1 MSTEIVV
8 AFITGLFGPLS
19 VIVVN
24 HYLTKKRK
32 KPDLVEET
40 LKISELVTSKIE
52 HIKEE
57 FGADRVWITQF
68 HNGGNFY
75 PTGKSMAKFSIIY
88 ESVNQGVSSI
98 QSNFHNIPV
107 NLFSKSIN
115 QLLENDIIE
124 IPDFKDDGTS
134 TYGLKYI
141 AEENGCKSGYLF

>member
-52 HIKEE
+52 HSDKYNENML
-57 FGADRVWITQF
+57 ATKDKLNKL
-68 HNGGNFY
+68 HNGTN
-75 PTGKSMAKFSIIY
+75 GKI
-88 ESVNQGVSSI
+88 
-98 QSNFHNIPV
+98 
-107 NLFSKSIN
+107 LRKS
-115 QLLENDIIE
+115 
-124 IPDFKDDGTS
+124 
-134 TYGLKYI
+134 
-141 AEENGCKSGYLF
+141 